1 MSSLAVPHGSQL
13 TIAKH
18 KHDAMQ
24 LAITFCVLSG
34 PPDAPM
40 LTELRADTTSL
51 YLSWE
56 EPTDNNGPI
65 LIYNITLQVMD
76 SKKFLVFTSNIT
88 ELTVTGLTPFTVYSV
103 QVVAVNSIG
112 SSAPSEL
119 TTVMTAE
126 GSECVCLHIHTPVL
140 FIKYGFVHATIACV
154 YGPLVIVYH
163 ILHTCH
169 MSVTHKWCWRVLII
183 CMVLYRVMCTCVCF
197 CAHNNVY
204 VQVGMHR

>member
-40 LTELRADTTSL
+40 LTELQADTTSL

-140 FIKYGFVHATIACV
+140 FIKYGYCLCIWTTSYSLSHLAHLSYVCHTQVVLEDAYYL
-154 YGPLVIVYH
+154 YGTV
-163 ILHTCH
+163 
-169 MSVTHKWCWRVLII
+169 
-183 CMVLYRVMCTCVCF
+183 
-197 CAHNNVY
+197 
-204 VQVGMHR
+204 